1 MDYAP
6 DEIAA
11 AGRERMERTLDLA
24 TSHPG
29 QSAQPTVPGG
39 FSVLHRGTL
48 RWKGMLQLGPYR
60 MAEDAERVEAMLTE
74 LSFGDRWCLFPLHRT
89 TWTPGADLYV
99 TATAEGENGGTALWV
114 NGQRD
119 DMRKGQF
126 FTVGDPDDADTIHP
140 RRIRRI
146 VGVPLRGPPS
156 HTRLQQEPALHQGQ
170 TGDGNPA
177 ALVEPATHV
186 AARLTT
192 PGTVAMPL
200 NAGAPGRYGPWLIE
214 WTEHVFTGGG

>member
-1 MDYAP
+1 MAYAP
-6 DEIAA
+6 DEILA
-11 AGRERMERTLDLA
+11 AGREPVERMLDLE

-48 RWKGMLQLGPYR
+48 RWKGLLQIGPYQA
-60 MAEDAERVEAMLTE
+60 AEDAEAVEAMLTE

-89 TWTPGADLYV
+89 TWTPGADIYV
-99 TATAEGENGGTALWV
+99 FRAATGTNGGTALWV
-114 NGQRD
+114 DGQRD

-126 FTVGDPDDADTIHP
+126 FTVGDPADADTVHP

-146 VGVPLRGPPS
+146 VATPVQGPPN
-156 HTRLQQEPALHQGQ
+156 HTLIQQEPALPQTQ
-170 TGDGNPA
+170 TGDANPA
-177 ALVEPATHV
+177 ALVQPATHV

-192 PGTVAMPL
+192 PGSVVMPL